1 MRPGFLCKTPIS
13 NCIDT
18 ASLAA
23 VSPPP
28 LLSKSDRK
36 SWSLRQLFALLLSLC
51 LGLFLADAVVSLV
64 DDSLLLFNI
73 RVLAWMRGMLF
84 LFGLLMALVIY
95 GLMGLTPMIPK
106 RLFLPVTLFNPLA
119 ALVVIPFAI
128 YFYGRIQ
135 QIAWAISLSQVILGL
150 GLLFLVQRG
159 FKFRW
164 PLVPEKQLGTRRFS
178 WLNLSVFLLV
188 NAFVLLPVVI
198 VYLALCASLAVDHFS
213 EGFLALRPGGFTVQM
228 RKYVRADGK
237 TIRLFPMAHVGD
249 AAFYRE
255 ISQSFPANSIILME
269 GVSDDRNLLTNKP
282 TYKRMAKSLGL
293 AEQQKEFRPR
303 QGEMVPADVDVDQ
316 FTTNTIDFLNLVMR
330 IHSRGMNARDVREL
344 IQYSPPPGFQE
355 QLFDDLL
362 RKRNQR
368 LLEEIH
374 SRLSES
380 DNIIVPWGA
389 AHMPG
394 IAKEIQKSG
403 FRLTETRQYVVIR
416 FRSGGNK
423 SNSAG
428 KESDK

>member
-1 MRPGFLCKTPIS
+1 MTNEPPAGTV
-13 NCIDT
+13 
-18 ASLAA
+18 AG
-23 VSPPP
+23 SPPP
-28 LLSKSDRK
+28 PPLPPAGKTS
-36 SWSLRQLFALLLSLC
+36 SLRPLIVILLSLC
-51 LGLFLADAVVSLV
+51 LGLFLVDAAMSLM
-64 DDSLLLFNI
+64 DDTLIVLFDVH
-73 RVLAWMRGMLF
+73 VLSAFRGLTAF
-84 LFGLLMALVIY
+84 FAVLMAVLIY
-95 GLMGLTPMIPK
+95 GLMALTPMIPK
-106 RLFLPVTLFNPLA
+106 RLFLPVTLFNPIA
-119 ALVVIPFAI
+119 GLVAIPLLV
-128 YFYGRIQ
+128 YFHGRSQ
-135 QIAWAISLSQVILGL
+135 QISWVISFCQLICGLAILRLVHGGL
-150 GLLFLVQRG
+150 KAG
-159 FKFRW
+159 W
-164 PLVPEKQLGTRRFS
+164 PLVPEKRLGTRRFS

-423 SNSAG
+423 SKTAG